1 MSNDELIEKI
11 KEYEDISKLLD
22 KDIKNMTSLME
33 EMKERKSLYK
43 KLVEYY
49 TSEEWLEH
57 YDLSNETDTFK
68 GIDHGVLS
76 QDQIWN
82 SMADLDE
89 IAKEMIR
96 LGVEL
101 LDI

>member
-1 MSNDELIEKI
+1 MSNEELIEKI
-11 KEYEDISKLLD
+11 KKYEDISKVLD
-22 KDIKNMTSLME
+22 NDIKNMAILME
-33 EMKERKSLYK
+33 EVKEHSSLYK
-43 KLVEYY
+43 KLIEYY

-57 YDLSNETDTFK
+57 YDLSNETDIFQD
-68 GIDHGVLS
+68 IDHGVLS
-76 QDQIWN
+76 QDQVWN
-82 SMADLDE
+82 SLTELDV